1 MRVAGEWEHILKEL
15 GVAPARAA
23 KMGPIFAA
31 TIKENTFS
39 KGERDLLDFLPTVLH
54 ESGMLAKLKES
65 GKYSAKRIV
74 ELGNASKPGSRWRSL
89 VPRANALGYDGTP
102 ESEARFFEAC
112 YAGRMGNGPEG
123 AGDGA
128 LYPGRGF
135 IGVTG
140 KDNYRWLAERSGQ
153 DLLSMP
159 WLLEGPYY
167 ALELS
172 IDWWEGKVPDSILGD
187 ERAIRKVVNGGI
199 FGLKEVNELA
209 AKTREVVTWD

>member
-1 MRVAGEWEHILKEL
+1 MRREPQEWERILKAL
-15 GVAPARAA
+15 GVAPTRASQ
-23 KMGPIFAA
+23 MGPVFAS
-31 TIKENTFS
+31 TIKEGTFS

-65 GKYSAKRIV
+65 GNYSAKRII

-89 VPRANALGYDGTP
+89 VPRAYELAHD
-102 ESEARFFEAC
+102 EAKFFEAC
-112 YAGRMGNGPEG
+112 YGGRMGNGPEG
-123 AGDGA
+123 TGDGA

-135 IGVTG
+135 IGITG
-140 KDNYRWLAERSGQ
+140 KDNYRWLSERSGQ
-153 DLLSMP
+153 DLVSMP

-187 ERAIRKVVNGGI
+187 ERAIRRVVNGGE
-199 FGLKEVNELA
+199 FGLKDVRELA
-209 AKTREVVTWD
+209 IKTREVVTWD